1 MLTYGFSD
9 QTGELSKHLV
19 GKDPVARFD
28 ALLAIMN
35 RGMDPA
41 PFLAELLRCVED
53 PDHTEIRLA
62 ATAVLGG
69 MRSGKREAVPYLLAR
84 LFDSNLFIRKTAILA
99 LRIHASASATT
110 SPTRGLALELL
121 YEAASKERSPLLRG
135 ELICVI
141 HALEGRQDFSST
153 VVLKAAGVSGDPP
166 VDPLS
171 RYLGED

>member
-9 QTGELSKHLV
+9 QTGEFAKHLA

-35 RGMDPA
+35 RGIDAA
-41 PFLAELLRCVED
+41 PFLADLFRCVED

-69 MRSGKREAVPYLLAR
+69 MRSGKREAIPFLLSR

-99 LRIHASASATT
+99 LRVHFSACAAT
-110 SPTRGLALELL
+110 SPSRGLALEFL
-121 YEAASKERSPLLRG
+121 YDAASKERSPLLRA

-141 HALEGRQDFSST
+141 HALEGRQDLSGT
-153 VVLKAAGVSGDPP
+153 VVLRAAGEMKDPP
-166 VDPLS
+166 MDPLK